1 MKCPHCEFEETK
13 VVETRCSEESSKVRR
28 RRLCEQCSYRF
39 TTYEFVEYAPVMI
52 VKRDQS
58 RERFDRKKVYTGL
71 LKACEKRPVPMQ
83 ELENIVQEIETSVQS
98 SLEREVSSSYI
109 GELCMKFLRNLDEIA
124 YIRFASVYKEF
135 KDLNEFMHELKNFIN
150 EKETF

>member
-1 MKCPHCEFEETK
+1 MVCPHCNFEETK
-13 VVETRCSEESSKVRR
+13 VVETRCSDDGSKIRR
-28 RRLCEQCSYRF
+28 RRACENCSYRF
-39 TTYEFVEYAPVMI
+39 TTYEVVEYAPVMI

-71 LKACEKRPVPMQ
+71 LKTCEKRPVPMQ
-83 ELENIVQEIETSVQS
+83 ELENIIQEIETTVQG
-98 SLEREVSSSYI
+98 SLEREISSAYI

-135 KDLNEFMHELKNFIN
+135 KDLNEFMHELKSFIN
-150 EKETF
+150 EKE

>member
-1 MKCPHCEFEETK
+1 
-13 VVETRCSEESSKVRR
+13 
-28 RRLCEQCSYRF
+28 
-39 TTYEFVEYAPVMI
+39 MI

-58 RERFDRKKVYTGL
+58 RERFDRKKVFTGL
-71 LKACEKRPVPMQ
+71 LKACEKRPVPMKG
-83 ELENIVQEIETSVQS
+83 LEDIIQEIETTVQS
-98 SLEREVSSSYI
+98 SLEREISSAYI